1 MGIQC
6 YKIPRESKTFF
17 VHIIVVTIYLRQLRD
32 LRRSLPQQAHT
43 LTRSQA
49 RRLAGSHARTLASS
63 HARMLARS
71 QAHTLACSQAP
82 KLTSSHAHRLAC
94 SQAHMFIVTDPLPS
108 VCYELCSMFAV
119 GLFL

>member
-32 LRRSLPQQAHT
+32 LRHSLPQQA
-43 LTRSQA
+43 
-49 RRLAGSHARTLASS
+49 RRLASS
-63 HARMLARS
+63 HARMLTSSYARKLICSQARKLIRS
-71 QAHTLACSQAP
+71 QAHTLA
-82 KLTSSHAHRLAC
+82 SSHARKLIR
-94 SQAHMFIVTDPLPS
+94 SQAHTLIVTDPLPS

-119 GLFL
+119 RLFL